1 MTNSLATKT
10 QVGNPAWAR
19 ETAQPSLPGE
29 RNLVFRDLANCG
41 ILMMGSPNISFSQ
54 LVKGNAGS
62 QGVTSHP
69 AATIAIVDP
78 CSVYVRFHLDGHLDA
93 FGPDRRSP
101 LCQLILMLGGQAHGF
116 AKKSKHRTS
125 QLPWSPLRVGSETIL
140 VYPGCFQHW
149 VMYSSLFFET
159 SHRVALVL
167 CSVDPVHRHAAKG
180 KLLMSLF

>member
-10 QVGNPAWAR
+10 QVGDPAWAR

-29 RNLVFRDLANCG
+29 RNLVFWDLPHSG

-69 AATIAIVDP
+69 VEFAIVDL
-78 CSVYVRFHLDGHLDA
+78 CSVCVRFHLDGHLDT

-116 AKKSKHRTS
+116 AKKGKHRTS
-125 QLPWSPLRVGSETIL
+125 QLPWSRLRVGSEAIL
-140 VYPGCFQHW
+140 VYLGCFQHW
-149 VMYSSLFFET
+149 VMYSSFFFG
-159 SHRVALVL
+159 
-167 CSVDPVHRHAAKG
+167 DFAKG
-180 KLLMSLF
+180 CFSALSSSQTCS